1 MSPAVVSG
9 NVSGKGGGTLAVSWA
24 IAGPATTVSLSVD
37 GVPLPAGAVP
47 VRNSSSGGNAT
58 VDTHSLARGK
68 HRVCVTANGGW
79 SRFRLAKAERDVVE
93 EEAQRRQALEPS
105 MDCVSFELN

>member
-1 MSPAVVSG
+1 
-9 NVSGKGGGTLAVSWA
+9 
-24 IAGPATTVSLSVD
+24 
-37 GVPLPAGAVP
+37 
-47 VRNSSSGGNAT
+47 

>member
-58 VDTHSLARGK
+58 VDTHSLACGK